1 MQVNS
6 LSQRIAAAIV
16 KRIQEGEFPPGAHL
30 RAEKMSEIFKVS
42 RSPIRLAFQLLVEK
56 GVAEQK
62 LNRGFFV
69 CENPV
74 LPDATNDLAEHT
86 DAPEIHFRFADDWLS
101 DRIPA
106 EVTEQFLRD
115 RYDLT
120 KAQVY
125 ELLTRAANEGWAER
139 KEGRGWR
146 LLSVAKATQTLEQ
159 IYRFRAIIEPASL
172 LEPTFALDRS
182 AATEQRRI
190 QESMYGGDIEWMS
203 ADRLLV
209 TGVNFHEAL
218 VRMSNSPIL
227 LQSVVRANRM
237 RRLLNYRTLVDRS
250 RFYDQASEHLQML
263 NLLERGENLEC
274 SYLLRRHL
282 SGALAQRAIWQE
294 SAPKER
300 TLSGAAP

>member
-1 MQVNS
+1 MQGSS
-6 LSQRIAAAIV
+6 LSKRIAAAIT

-42 RSPIRLAFQLLVEK
+42 RSPIRQAFQVLVDQ

-62 LNRGFFV
+62 QNRGFFV
-69 CENPV
+69 RENPV
-74 LPDATNDLAEHT
+74 LPSKTHDLAEHM
-86 DAPEIHFRFADDWLS
+86 DAPEVHFRFADDWLS

-115 RYDLT
+115 RYELT
-120 KAQVY
+120 KAQVL
-125 ELLTRAANEGWAER
+125 ELLTRATNEGWAER

-146 LLSVAKATQTLEQ
+146 LLAVAKATETLEQ

-172 LEPTFALDRS
+172 LEPSFSLDRT
-182 AATEQRRI
+182 AIAEQRKI

-209 TGVNFHEAL
+209 TGANFHEAL
-218 VRMSNSPIL
+218 VRMSNSAIL

-237 RRLLNYRTLVDRS
+237 RRLLNYRTLVDRA
-250 RFYDQASEHLQML
+250 RFYDQAREHLQML
-263 NLLERGENLEC
+263 DLLERGENLEC
-274 SYLLRRHL
+274 SYLLKRHL

-294 SAPKER
+294 SASKEWAP
-300 TLSGAAP
+300 SNAAE